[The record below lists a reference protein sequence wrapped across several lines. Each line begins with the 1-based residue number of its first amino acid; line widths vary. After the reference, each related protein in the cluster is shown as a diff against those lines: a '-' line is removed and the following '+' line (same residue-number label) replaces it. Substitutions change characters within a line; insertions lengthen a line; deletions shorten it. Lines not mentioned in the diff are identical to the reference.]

1 MKYLLLILLLTGCE
15 TVVYRDGKPVLRT
28 YSDIRGLRFH
38 SGDTSLE
45 AASLVNSK
53 PTQAAFDGVAK
64 DLTAAG
70 AAGSLF
76 LPR

>member
-1 MKYLLLILLLTGCE
+1 MRYLALLIFTGCS

-45 AASLVNSK
+45 ASSLINSK

-64 DLTAAG
+64 DITAGGTAW
-70 AAGSLF
+70 ALF
-76 LPR
+76 R